1 MPIILYNRGVVLSTM
16 YFSPFYNVLLL
27 PFYCPITFT
36 NFFQNS
42 SLYPHPYYINQLT
55 QLGTPLTLFYR
66 SLGNK
71 LCVTG
76 LYDSTPLRM
85 RRIHFHT
92 LLSFSKSAADLMI
105 LHLRL
110 TYFFSL
116 NAFGKGQT
124 HLLEKHVSL

>member
-1 MPIILYNRGVVLSTM
+1 MLIILEWFCPLHIFHFFTTCCCSH
-16 YFSPFYNVLLL
+16 FIAQLLL
-27 PFYCPITFT
+27 QTSSKTLHFILILITSI
-36 NFFQNS
+36 NS
-42 SLYPHPYYINQLT
+42 PNYVN
-55 QLGTPLTLFYR
+55 PLFTLFYR

-76 LYDSTPLRM
+76 LSDSMPLR
-85 RRIHFHT
+85 RITIYFHT
-92 LLSFSKSAADLMI
+92 LFLSFSKSAADLMI

-110 TYFFSL
+110 TYFSS